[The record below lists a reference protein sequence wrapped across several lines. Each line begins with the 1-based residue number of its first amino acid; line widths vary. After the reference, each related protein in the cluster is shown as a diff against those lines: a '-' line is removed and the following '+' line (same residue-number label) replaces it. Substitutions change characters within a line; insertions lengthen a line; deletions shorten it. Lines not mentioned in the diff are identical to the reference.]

1 MKRLLGFLLVA
12 VAVLMYV
19 PRIKAQSSQ
28 AQSPVQTSSQTP
40 QESLAPTPY
49 VIVGPTGNNWLLSSW
64 YCDPAAC
71 YDYVVALTYGN
82 AYTDAKG
89 TPIGKFH
96 TVNPVFAYQSVTAEN
111 CQSYVFL
118 ETGPATFRLT
128 YKLYNAK
135 SWGMEGLIVP
145 SQATED
151 GLIIA
156 LGYDLEWSDGTFSA
170 APFIVS
176 C

>member
-1 MKRLLGFLLVA
+1 MKRMFGFVILAL
-12 VAVLMYV
+12 AVLICA
-19 PRIKAQSSQ
+19 PRIA
-28 AQSPVQTSSQTP
+28 AQTP
-40 QESLAPTPY
+40 QESK
-49 VIVGPTGNNWLLSSW
+49 GPTGYVFSAPKANNWLLSSW
-64 YCDPAAC
+64 FCDPADC
-71 YDYVVALTYGN
+71 FDTVVALTYGN

-89 TPIGKFH
+89 TPYGIAY

-111 CQSYVFL
+111 CQSVVFL

-128 YKLYNAK
+128 TKRTI
-135 SWGMEGLIVP
+135 WGTFGMEGLIVP
-145 SQATED
+145 SQATEN

-156 LGYDLEWSDGTFSA
+156 VGYDLEWSDGTFSA